1 MTLVLRRGVRGDW
14 EAEQGGRRPPAG
26 MGYRGARKVLTTTML
41 GISNV
46 VEVKGTDKGA
56 TDNVMETFIH
66 ARVALIRTDIL
77 MRSATMTSSSLLM
90 RIL

>member
-1 MTLVLRRGVRGDW
+1 MD
-14 EAEQGGRRPPAG
+14 QGGRRPPAG

-46 VEVKGTDKGA
+46 EVKGTDKEA

-66 ARVALIRTDIL
+66 AKVAHIRTDIL